1 MPPPSLTPQGSRLR
15 PGQPLLIYLDLNK
28 WVDLAHAETGTERG
42 KEFEPALKATEE
54 LVSEGRAVLPL
65 SSSHLFEV
73 AKIGDDTRRR
83 TLARLMVRLSRGQ
96 FLLSARSLI
105 TAELRSA
112 IAIRF
117 QKPIPNFIGHVL
129 TSRVMSSLIDDE
141 QAVTLENLDDSM
153 LQSPEVLEEFL
164 ATARINKDFI
174 NSWKTFADNHES
186 GRAMRWDASRDE
198 RKRAYCV
205 IVTIGIQERL
215 ASILA
220 EFGRS
225 LNILEELGPEG
236 CVELLESV
244 PVLDV
249 EIALHVE
256 RNEHRDRKVAPNDEI
271 GLGFLSV
278 AVPYCHAVITEKF
291 WTSLIRRLKLDEKYG
306 TFVGYDL
313 KDISTGWA
321 ETLSGSGRPSAGR

>member
-1 MPPPSLTPQGSRLR
+1 MPTPSPTLQGIRLR
-15 PGQPLLIYLDLNK
+15 PRQPLLIYLDLNK
-28 WVDLAHAETGTERG
+28 WIDLAHAETGTERG
-42 KEFEPALKATEE
+42 KEFEPALKAAVD
-54 LVSEGRAVLPL
+54 LVSEGRAIFPL

-83 TLARLMVRLSRGQ
+83 VLARLMVRLSQGQ

-117 QKPIPNFIGHVL
+117 RKPIPSSIGHVL

-141 QAVTLENLDDSM
+141 QATTLENFDDSM

-174 NSWKTFADNHES
+174 NGWKTFADDHES

-205 IVTIGIQERL
+205 LVTMGIRERL
-215 ASILA
+215 ATILA
-220 EFGRS
+220 EFDLP
-225 LNILEELGPEG
+225 LNILEGLGAKG
-236 CVELLESV
+236 CVELFEGV

-249 EIALHVE
+249 EINLHVE
-256 RNEHRDRKVAPNDEI
+256 RNEHRDRKIAPNDEI
-271 GLGFLSV
+271 DLGFLSL

-291 WTSLIRRLKLDEKYG
+291 WTSLIRRLKLDQKYE

-313 KDISTGWA
+313 KDISQRWA
-321 ETLSGSGRPSAGR
+321 ETLLGSARPNPS